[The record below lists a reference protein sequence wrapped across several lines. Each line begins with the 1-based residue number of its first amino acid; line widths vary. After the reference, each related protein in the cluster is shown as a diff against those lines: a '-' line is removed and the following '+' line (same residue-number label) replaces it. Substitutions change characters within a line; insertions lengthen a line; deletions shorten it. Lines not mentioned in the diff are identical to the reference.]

1 MSVIMEGL
9 LSDFLSSGDVQ
20 SIDLSSLHSLSKEDQ
35 LFTLGMLMHASI
47 SNNQD
52 FAERLMLELAQAV
65 GTAEYPEEVRVVCFA
80 KFMREAGAFELF
92 GLRVNQEA
100 AIRWLSL
107 MEPWLDTVKP
117 FESSLQV
124 LFSDSISSLLAYVN
138 RLSFTLQVLPF
149 ALKHDHLLP
158 KAREGLLRLSLA
170 DFTVLSQYETRQIA
184 EVLPVLKTACEL
196 ASGLNSQ
203 AKYPLIEL
211 IWKALIHQ
219 IEMRLPRNEAAINTV
234 SRYLQQY
241 FGLFTL
247 TQKEAIRLVYVKA
260 AEEAKTTPD
269 STLLSKLAPA
279 AAVTQYQEEAKD
291 SAPTIPNKCREF
303 LSALK
308 EAKQSGFV
316 ETAPFAQS
324 WRPALFLG
332 EGVIAHHKVQPEVIQ
347 ELMSLLEGDKRRGGR
362 VQMIWKLVIGVLNE
376 MGYKEVEGYRDLV
389 TAVRRYVAE
398 EEETGRGGRGGR
410 RRGRGSR

>member
-1 MSVIMEGL
+1 METL

-20 SIDLSSLHSLSKEDQ
+20 SIDLSSLHSLPKDDQ

-47 SNNQD
+47 SNNQG

-65 GTAEYPEEVRVVCFA
+65 GTQDYPEEVRVACFA

-92 GLRVNQEA
+92 GLRVNQEEVV
-100 AIRWLSL
+100 RWLTT
-107 MEPWLDTVKP
+107 MEPWLDTVQS
-117 FESSLQV
+117 FEPSLQT
-124 LFSDSISSLLAYVN
+124 LFSDSISSLLTYVN
-138 RLSFTLQVLPF
+138 RLPFTLRVLPF
-149 ALKHDHLLP
+149 ALRHNHLLP
-158 KAREGLLRLSLA
+158 KAREGLLRLSLS
-170 DFTVLSQYETRQIA
+170 DFTVLSQYETKQIA
-184 EVLPVLKTACEL
+184 EILPTLKTACEL
-196 ASGLNSQ
+196 ASGLEAQ

-211 IWKALIHQ
+211 MWKALVHQ
-219 IEMRLPRNEAAINTV
+219 IEVRLPRNEAALNTV

-247 TQKEAIRLVYVKA
+247 TQKEAIRVVYVKA

-269 STLLSKLAPA
+269 PALLSKLAPA

-291 SAPTIPNKCREF
+291 SAPTVPNKCREF

-316 ETAPFAQS
+316 EAAPFAQA
-324 WRPALFLG
+324 WQPALFLG

-347 ELMSLLEGDKRRGGR
+347 ELLSLLEGDKRRGGR
-362 VQMIWKLVIGVLNE
+362 VQMIWKLVIGILNE
-376 MGYKEVEGYRDLV
+376 MGFKEVEGYRDLV
-389 TAVRRYVAE
+389 TSVRMYVAE
-398 EEETGRGGRGGR
+398 EEAGERGGRGGR
-410 RRGRGSR
+410 RRGRGAR